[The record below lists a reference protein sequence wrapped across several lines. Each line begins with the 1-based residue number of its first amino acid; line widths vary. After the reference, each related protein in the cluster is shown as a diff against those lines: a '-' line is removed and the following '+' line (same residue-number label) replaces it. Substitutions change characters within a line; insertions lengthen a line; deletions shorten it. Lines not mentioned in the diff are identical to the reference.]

1 MCSTYSFPAS
11 ITSRALFLCSWSRSD
26 LRALSTASKAFC
38 ALSASSSFLPGCSY
52 WDLLFISSSV
62 TSGPIWKTAHDF
74 RLKQEESE
82 WVNHS
87 IWFWGFWTESV
98 FSICFIP
105 LWSEGHKF
113 LLHAAS
119 TAAQSLTL
127 SRSHRFPGQL
137 PCDLKAGI
145 LKNCFSHGGNL
156 WLQLKTS
163 DIIGN
168 FDILCISFL
177 SSQILLVE
185 TTVIAC

>member
-1 MCSTYSFPAS
+1 MCSTYSFSAS

-38 ALSASSSFLPGCSY
+38 ALSASSSFFPGCSY

-87 IWFWGFWTESV
+87 IWFWGFRTESV
-98 FSICFIP
+98 FSILFLCGQKVINSSSMLPP
-105 LWSEGHKF
+105 L
-113 LLHAAS
+113 LPRAS
-119 TAAQSLTL
+119 LFPEATVSLASYHVT
-127 SRSHRFPGQL
+127 SRLVF
-137 PCDLKAGI
+137 

-163 DIIGN
+163 DITGN

-185 TTVIAC
+185 TTVITC